1 MNPGKNAIPLFR
13 SGAWSGPLHRPRGPR
28 ARILLPLSA
37 VTVLLA
43 GCGAEVEGVSEAG
56 AGPVTV
62 QRCGEEV
69 EYTTPQRVVAYE
81 GGSAD
86 KLFSLGLV
94 DHVHGYVMPPA
105 NPPVSES
112 PWAEDYEAV
121 EFLSDDLLNREL
133 VVDAEADLVVAGWN
147 SGFSD
152 QRGITPE
159 ILDGIGIQSFMH
171 SESCFNYPGHAERVT
186 PFEGLY
192 TDLER
197 LGRIFG
203 VEARAEELVGEL
215 QERVSAV
222 EEQAPEGDPVPV
234 FLYDSG
240 TDQPFTAGN
249 QVPPNDIIGHAGGE
263 NIFGDLEERWTQVG
277 WEAVL
282 EAEPE
287 VIIIL
292 DYGDQPAQE
301 KIDFLSSS
309 PAMAEV
315 PAVVEENF
323 FVLDYNEGISG
334 PRNIDG
340 LEHFAEYL
348 RELST

>member
-1 MNPGKNAIPLFR
+1 MTHRTPLGTRASHR
-13 SGAWSGPLHRPRGPR
+13 S
-28 ARILLPLSA
+28 LLPLTA
-37 VTVLLA
+37 VAVLVA
-43 GCGAEVEGVSEAG
+43 GCGAQVEEGQEAS
-56 AGPVTV
+56 AASTVTV

-81 GGSAD
+81 AGSAD
-86 KLFSLGLV
+86 KLFALGLT

-105 NPPVSES
+105 NPPVEES
-112 PWAEDYEAV
+112 PWAEEYARV

-133 VVDAEADLVVAGWN
+133 VVDAGADLVVAGWN
-147 SGFSD
+147 SGFSEE
-152 QRGITPE
+152 RGITPE
-159 ILDGIGIQSFMH
+159 ILDGLGIQSFMH
-171 SESCFNYPGHAERVT
+171 TESCFNYPGHPEEVT

-203 VEARAEELVGEL
+203 VEDRAGELVTDYRA
-215 QERVSAV
+215 RVAAV
-222 EEQAPEGDPVPV
+222 EEQAPAGDPVPV

-240 TDQPFTAGN
+240 TDQPFTAGG
-249 QVPPNDIIGHAGGE
+249 QVPPNDIISRAGGE
-263 NIFGDLEERWTQVG
+263 NIFAGLDERWTQVG
-277 WEAVL
+277 WEAVV

-301 KIDFLSSS
+301 KIDFLTSF

-340 LEHFAEYL
+340 LEKFAEYL
-348 RELST
+348 RGLEQG

>member
-1 MNPGKNAIPLFR
+1 MNRKKR
-13 SGAWSGPLHRPRGPR
+13 TV
-28 ARILLPLSA
+28 LLPVA
-37 VTVLLA
+37 ATTVLLA
-43 GCGAEVEGVSEAG
+43 GCGAQVEEPSQA
-56 AGPVTV
+56 ALDTTTV
-62 QRCGEEV
+62 KRCGEEV
-69 EYTTPQRVVAYE
+69 EYRTPERVVAYE
-81 GGSAD
+81 AGSAD
-86 KLFSLGLV
+86 KLFALGLA

-105 NPPVSES
+105 NPPVEES
-112 PWAEDYEAV
+112 PWADDYASV

-133 VVDAEADLVVAGWN
+133 VVDAEADMVVAGWN

-152 QRGITPE
+152 ERGITPE
-159 ILDGIGIQSFMH
+159 ILDGLDVQSFMH
-171 SESCFNYPGHAERVT
+171 TESCFNYPGHPERVT

-197 LGRIFG
+197 MGEIFG
-203 VEARAEELVGEL
+203 VPERSEELVADYRS
-215 QERVSAV
+215 RVETV
-222 EEQAPEGDPVPV
+222 VEQAPEGDPVPV

-249 QVPPNDIIGHAGGE
+249 QVPPNDIISHAGGE

-277 WEAVL
+277 WESVV

-292 DYGDQPAQE
+292 DYGDQPAE
-301 KIDFLSSS
+301 DKIDFLTSS
-309 PAMAEV
+309 PTMAEV

-340 LEHFAEYL
+340 LEKFAEYL
-348 RELST
+348 REFDQNRG

>member
-1 MNPGKNAIPLFR
+1 MNRKKR
-13 SGAWSGPLHRPRGPR
+13 TV
-28 ARILLPLSA
+28 LLPVA
-37 VTVLLA
+37 ATTVLLA
-43 GCGAEVEGVSEAG
+43 GCGAQVEEPSQA
-56 AGPVTV
+56 ALDTTTV
-62 QRCGEEV
+62 KRCGEEV
-69 EYTTPQRVVAYE
+69 EYRTPERVVAYE
-81 GGSAD
+81 AGSAD
-86 KLFSLGLV
+86 KLFALGLA

-105 NPPVSES
+105 NPPVEES
-112 PWAEDYEAV
+112 PWADDYASV

-133 VVDAEADLVVAGWN
+133 VVDAEADMVVAGWN

-152 QRGITPE
+152 ERGITPE
-159 ILDGIGIQSFMH
+159 ILDGLDVQSFMH
-171 SESCFNYPGHAERVT
+171 TESCFNYPGHPERVT

-197 LGRIFG
+197 MGEIFG
-203 VEARAEELVGEL
+203 VPERSEELVADYRS
-215 QERVSAV
+215 RVETV
-222 EEQAPEGDPVPV
+222 VEQAPEGDPVPV

-249 QVPPNDIIGHAGGE
+249 QVPPDDIISHAGGE

-277 WEAVL
+277 WESVV

-292 DYGDQPAQE
+292 DYGDQPAE
-301 KIDFLSSS
+301 DKIDFLTSS
-309 PAMAEV
+309 PTMAEV

-340 LEHFAEYL
+340 LEKFAEYL
-348 RELST
+348 REFDQNRD

>member
-1 MNPGKNAIPLFR
+1 MNRKKR
-13 SGAWSGPLHRPRGPR
+13 TV
-28 ARILLPLSA
+28 LLPVA
-37 VTVLLA
+37 ATTVLLA
-43 GCGAEVEGVSEAG
+43 GCGAQVEEPSQA
-56 AGPVTV
+56 ALDTTTV
-62 QRCGEEV
+62 KRCGEEV
-69 EYTTPQRVVAYE
+69 EYRTPERVVAYE
-81 GGSAD
+81 AGSAD
-86 KLFSLGLV
+86 KLFALGLA

-105 NPPVSES
+105 NPPVEES
-112 PWAEDYEAV
+112 PWADDYASV

-133 VVDAEADLVVAGWN
+133 VVDAEADMVVAGWN

-152 QRGITPE
+152 ERGITSE
-159 ILDGIGIQSFMH
+159 ILDGLDVQSFMH
-171 SESCFNYPGHAERVT
+171 TESCFNYPGHPERVT

-197 LGRIFG
+197 MGEIFG
-203 VEARAEELVGEL
+203 VPERAEELVADYRS
-215 QERVSAV
+215 RVETV
-222 EEQAPEGDPVPV
+222 VEQAPEGDPVPV

-249 QVPPNDIIGHAGGE
+249 QVPPDDIISHAGGE

-277 WEAVL
+277 WESVV

-292 DYGDQPAQE
+292 DYGDQPAE
-301 KIDFLSSS
+301 DKIDFLTSS
-309 PAMAEV
+309 PTMAEV
-315 PAVVEENF
+315 PAVAEENF

-340 LEHFAEYL
+340 LEKFAEYL
-348 RELST
+348 REFDQNRG